1 MAVVSVPLLGRS
13 LLSLA
18 ANAFFRKSFSF
29 REGTLLVALPLAA
42 AAAAFLVEESSIGAE
57 VPATC
62 LLCFAAAAY
71 KSLSSSSSER
81 GFLKHQHLWMRSVDL
96 QDLINFAVT
105 LALVTV
111 LGDFSQH
118 DLSPDLLSPAW
129 AYVPCMSVLQLARN
143 PRELKEILRRLRVAF
158 GPASIL
164 AAVCLGWLQVRR
176 KKNHLQQME
185 D

>member
-42 AAAAFLVEESSIGAE
+42 AAAAFLVEESSIGAD

-71 KSLSSSSSER
+71 KSLLSSSER

-118 DLSPDLLSPAW
+118 DLSPDLLSSAW
-129 AYVPCMSVLQLARN
+129 AYVPYMSVLQLARN
-143 PRELKEILRRLRVAF
+143 PRELKEILRRPRVAF

-176 KKNHLQQME
+176 KKTPTANGRRQ
-185 D
+185 